1 MRPEALTRGLRWG
14 AQMQR
19 AMTEVFSNQHGPDK
33 VVVVMDASGANS
45 LQAARNVTLFKHVA
59 VTLNRGEQAIRPLI
73 AHAICDGP
81 RRACNMSTSSAC
93 KAYRHPLAPFLS
105 LFKP

>member
-1 MRPEALTRGLRWG
+1 MAGLRPESTEWGPWWG

-59 VTLNRGEQAIRPLI
+59 VTLNRVSR
-73 AHAICDGP
+73 
-81 RRACNMSTSSAC
+81 TSSPRC
-93 KAYRHPLAPFLS
+93 LRQLQ
-105 LFKP
+105 

>member
-1 MRPEALTRGLRWG
+1 
-14 AQMQR
+14 MQR

-59 VTLNRGEQAIRPLI
+59 VTLNRVSRP
-73 AHAICDGP
+73 
-81 RRACNMSTSSAC
+81 SA
-93 KAYRHPLAPFLS
+93 P
-105 LFKP
+105 